1 MKIDS
6 SMIMAADA
14 FDFLTS
20 LEPNSID
27 LIVSSPPYFIGKE
40 YDTSLKVDDFISAHE
55 TIAPMLY
62 NAIKPGGSI
71 CWQVGHHVSEN
82 ISVPLD
88 ALVYMTFNKLEN
100 LYHRNRIIWTFGHG
114 AHARRRF
121 SGRHE
126 SILWFTKGK
135 EYYFELDAA
144 RIPQKYP
151 GKRSYKGPKK
161 GQFSGNP
168 RGKNPSDVWEIPN
181 VKANHVEKT
190 EHPCQFPVALAQR
203 LVRALCPPDGCVVDP
218 FMGSGTVA
226 VAAALESRAFMG
238 CDREPR
244 YVKIAVDRLENL
256 AKGRLRVRSLEQPI
270 YQPSPG
276 AAVAN
281 TPPHFST
288 SEQSSHYEEAN

>member
-1 MKIDS
+1 M
-6 SMIMAADA
+6 
-14 FDFLTS
+14 
-20 LEPNSID
+20 
-27 LIVSSPPYFIGKE
+27 
-40 YDTSLKVDDFISAHE
+40 
-55 TIAPMLY
+55 
-62 NAIKPGGSI
+62 
-71 CWQVGHHVSEN
+71 
-82 ISVPLD
+82 
-88 ALVYMTFNKLEN
+88 
-100 LYHRNRIIWTFGHG
+100 
-114 AHARRRF
+114 
-121 SGRHE
+121 
-126 SILWFTKGK
+126 
-135 EYYFELDAA
+135 
-144 RIPQKYP
+144 
-151 GKRSYKGPKK
+151 
-161 GQFSGNP
+161 
-168 RGKNPSDVWEIPN
+168 
-181 VKANHVEKT
+181 KANHVEKT